1 MEGKGEELNNQIF
14 EQIKSLLSS
23 GIGGND
29 GSNAESLNNSL
40 LYKICNGQATESEID
55 EWNKTMPINDDKI
68 KESCNLGYTLASKL
82 DVPKIDE
89 LQSLRDEMIE
99 MKKEIEFLK
108 TELVRVN
115 EKVNEKVDLKVN
127 KKDKPL
133 PYTPNNF

>member
-1 MEGKGEELNNQIF
+1 MEGKGEELNNEIF

-29 GSNAESLNNSL
+29 GEILNNSL

-68 KESCNLGYTLASKL
+68 KKSCNLGYNLASKM
-82 DVPKIDE
+82 DASKIDE
-89 LQSLRDEMIE
+89 LQILKDEISE

-108 TELVRVN
+108 TELIR
-115 EKVNEKVDLKVN
+115 VNEKVDLKIN

-133 PYTPNNF
+133 SYPLNNF

>member
-1 MEGKGEELNNQIF
+1 MEGKGEELNNEIF

-29 GSNAESLNNSL
+29 GEILNNSL

-55 EWNKTMPINDDKI
+55 EWNKTMPIDDSKV
-68 KESCNLGYTLASKL
+68 KESCDLGYTLASKL

-89 LQSLRDEMIE
+89 LQILKDEISE
-99 MKKEIEFLK
+99 MKKEIESLK
-108 TELVRVN
+108 TELIR
-115 EKVNEKVDLKVN
+115 VNEKVDLKIN
-127 KKDKPL
+127 EKENEKDKPL